1 MNNKQEEYEQCIDQM
16 INSKKGT
23 LLGYLKEF
31 LLKKKY
37 DDWWSQPEAMKFIN
51 ERVVKDGGVGWWK
64 GVDKGKKNPDG
75 SPANFGDGGRNVEKF
90 RQEDYEGCFDTKN
103 SKREGPF
110 RLNIQKYNEYKGST
124 KSHSFSEEIKNFV
137 KKRSK
142 GRCELCGHKGKLEI
156 DHFIPKE
163 KGGESTLENAN
174 ALCGRCND
182 KKCAMEP
189 REFMKKEF
197 ERQKKYWEERGMG
210 KEFNELR

>member
-124 KSHSFSEEIKNFV
+124 KSHSLVRKS
-137 KKRSK
+137 R
-142 GRCELCGHKGKLEI
+142 
-156 DHFIPKE
+156 
-163 KGGESTLENAN
+163 TL
-174 ALCGRCND
+174 
-182 KKCAMEP
+182 
-189 REFMKKEF
+189 
-197 ERQKKYWEERGMG
+197 
-210 KEFNELR
+210 